1 MRKLAEGTDVETK
14 WFILMLGIIFLV
26 FSLSYLPFVMVNQVQ
41 EIFLYLYVLL
51 LVLVVSEKSVN
62 YIF

>member
-41 EIFLYLYVLL
+41 EISQIPLCTFT
-51 LVLVVSEKSVN
+51 STSS
-62 YIF
+62 I